1 MDQIGKFLP
10 PTKICSIDEVACRLM
25 GDEYIEEN
33 ALEIAHNIKNAIVKN
48 VDPSLG
54 SSIGIGPN
62 HFLAKVASNLQKS
75 NGLSVLF
82 ATELPKRL
90 AHIELSDL
98 PGIGR
103 NMNNHLIHEGVT
115 DLPTFW
121 NLDPKH
127 VRRIWHSVEGERLWY
142 ALHGIE
148 TTVNEDPVRRTVGHS
163 HVLAPVMRPRHK
175 ARIVARRL
183 NLKAARRMRRL
194 GYFAKH
200 YSLYVRFDV
209 PKNAGERY
217 KW

>member
-1 MDQIGKFLP
+1 
-10 PTKICSIDEVACRLM
+10 
-25 GDEYIEEN
+25 
-33 ALEIAHNIKNAIVKN
+33 
-48 VDPSLG
+48 
-54 SSIGIGPN
+54 
-62 HFLAKVASNLQKS
+62 
-75 NGLSVLF
+75 
-82 ATELPKRL
+82 
-90 AHIELSDL
+90 
-98 PGIGR
+98 
-103 NMNNHLIHEGVT
+103 MNKHPIHEGVT
-115 DLPTFW
+115 NLPTFW

-183 NLKAARRMRRL
+183 NLKAASRMRRL

>member
-75 NGLSVLF
+75 NCLSVLY